1 MPVKEI
7 ILQAAYGDEH
17 KKVVISEPNG
27 GGGGSYHINIDRYHH
42 GQMFKRNGEWVG
54 YFAATS
60 ELQWSDVLV
69 IGEIID
75 SSHS

>member
-1 MPVKEI
+1 MKQI
-7 ILQAAYGDEH
+7 TLMAAYGDER
-17 KKVVISEPNG
+17 KKVIISQPTG
-27 GGGGSYHINIDRYHH
+27 ASGAYHINIDRYHH

-60 ELQWSDVLV
+60 ELQWADVLV

-75 SSHS
+75 NEIK